1 MYFVRPFFLLLLLA
15 VYLLCVALT
24 FIQPHQIDYSTQF
37 QLFEFCALLAAACLC
52 LRILA
57 RRCEAGGR
65 ARMSSAF
72 RGLAGLFEL
81 AALVIATSVVL
92 RTMDYLSKATSVPL
106 ADGWLSKVGP
116 MLGFNWLTYFEVMR
130 DAPTLQLLMEQAY
143 NHLNSAMLI
152 FLVLLVLSRQ
162 HAKVRTFT
170 EAAITCSLVSL
181 VGGALFPAFGAAAF
195 WIPDYAD
202 PATWAGY
209 PGMPGVYAVEEL
221 KAVRQL
227 EAPMLVGSEKLMG
240 LVTFPSLHTA
250 LGMLMILVARRTW
263 VCWPALAYGFIM
275 IAATPIWGGHY
286 LADLISGA
294 ALAVVA
300 VLVIERFPPRRR
312 RPEGHRSPELV
323 ILQP

>member
-24 FIQPHQIDYSTQF
+24 FVQPHQIDYSGHLA
-37 QLFEFCALLAAACLC
+37 LFEFCGLLAVACCAFRL
-52 LRILA
+52 IA
-57 RRCEAGGR
+57 RRFEAGGR
-65 ARMSSAF
+65 
-72 RGLAGLFEL
+72 RGVATALRIPAALFEL
-81 AALVIATSVVL
+81 AALVIASSVIL
-92 RTMDYLSKATSVPL
+92 RTMDYLSKGTSLPL

-116 MLGFNWLTYFEVMR
+116 MLGFNWRAYFDLLR
-130 DAPTLQLLMEQAY
+130 DAPNLQLLMEQAY

-162 HAKVRTFT
+162 HDKVRTFT

-181 VGGALFPAFGAAAF
+181 VGGALFPAIGAAAF
-195 WIPDYAD
+195 WVPDYAD

-209 PGMPGVYAVEEL
+209 PGMPGVYFVEEI

-227 EAPMLVGSEKLMG
+227 DAPMLVGSEKLMG

-250 LGMLMILVARRTW
+250 LAMLMILVARRTW
-263 VCWPALAYGFIM
+263 IYWPALAYGFVM

-286 LADLISGA
+286 LADLISGTA
-294 ALAVVA
+294 MAVGT
-300 VLVIERFPPRRR
+300 VLLIERFPPARRHPR
-312 RPEGHRSPELV
+312 GS
-323 ILQP
+323 QPAAA